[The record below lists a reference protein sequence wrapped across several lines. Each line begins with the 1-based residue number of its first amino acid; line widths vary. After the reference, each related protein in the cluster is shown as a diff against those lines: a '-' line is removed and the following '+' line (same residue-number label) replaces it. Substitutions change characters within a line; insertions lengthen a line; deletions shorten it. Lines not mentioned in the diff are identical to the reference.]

1 MYSLTEEHGIL
12 EMQRPFPNLQQGT
25 TMLFS
30 IIKASRKMIFVSGDR
45 YGYAEL
51 RCMSFMSL
59 AFILWQQ
66 QVFQK
71 QWFLLFSKNLAPK
84 NSAILTT
91 FRKSY
96 LTPRVF
102 NIFDLSF
109 LLLAKERP
117 FHQNLKENLKNMCPL
132 FSNFVLKNGPLLQRR
147 K

>member
-1 MYSLTEEHGIL
+1 MSNSLLPGLAWHSTICLFYVDVSLRKAEEHGIL

-30 IIKASRKMIFVSGDR
+30 ITKTSRKVIFVSGDI
-45 YGYAEL
+45 YGCVEL
-51 RCMSFMSL
+51 ICMSFMSVG
-59 AFILWQQ
+59 FILWQQ

-109 LLLAKERP
+109 LLLVKERP
-117 FHQNLKENLKNMCPL
+117 L
-132 FSNFVLKNGPLLQRR
+132 
-147 K
+147 